1 MTTLT
6 RSPATRTNAR
16 RLRVSGLVGA
26 ASGVLGT
33 AFALAIIFWPPMVGQ
48 DRFSYPFDASW
59 FVLAQ
64 LLFAVQHVGMLPVFL
79 GVLVLERRRPSRTL
93 RFGTW
98 LALIGQV
105 ALTVLELIAI
115 SARNGSV
122 ASGTGATVG
131 ASYAA
136 PMVLL
141 GVGLTIAGVGALR
154 VRLWKGAGRWLLLAS
169 GVYVFVVLFPAVF
182 GPLVAGRIAIGV
194 WSLMFAWL
202 GLLLAGEARS

>member
-6 RSPATRTNAR
+6 RSAAIQTNAP

-26 ASGVLGT
+26 VSGVLG
-33 AFALAIIFWPPMVGQ
+33 AALALAIIFWPPMVGQ

-93 RFGTW
+93 RLGTW
-98 LALIGQV
+98 LALIGQG
-105 ALTVLELIAI
+105 AL
-115 SARNGSV
+115 
-122 ASGTGATVG
+122 
-131 ASYAA
+131 
-136 PMVLL
+136 
-141 GVGLTIAGVGALR
+141 IAGVGALR
-154 VRLWKGAGRWLLLAS
+154 VQLWKGAGRWLLLAL

-182 GPLVAGRIAIGV
+182 GPLVAGRIAIGA